1 MPQDPKL
8 LASAVPRVGVGVF
21 IVHPHLA
28 SRLSNPKSRLGRQR
42 GWKFLLGERLG
53 SHGSGT
59 WALPGGHLEFGET
72 FEECAAREVL
82 EETGLEINKI
92 EFLTA
97 INDVMPAEGKGGEKH
112 YVTVFMTARVK
123 GYELVD
129 SLPKAVAED
138 VLEEMPEPKV
148 MEPDKCA
155 GWEWTEWG
163 SLAYWAGLQNGYEK
177 GRELIEKMS
186 ESRKRKLPPDQGPQG
201 RRLFSPMVDLFE
213 QRPDVLPWRE

>member
-21 IVHPHLA
+21 IVHPHPA
-28 SRLSNPKSRLGRQR
+28 SRPSNPRSRPGRLK
-42 GWKFLLGERLG
+42 GWKFLMGERLG

-82 EETGLEINKI
+82 EETGLKIHQI

-97 INDVMPAEGKGGEKH
+97 TNDVMPGEGKAGEKH
-112 YVTVFMTARVK
+112 YVTVFMTA
-123 GYELVD
+123 
-129 SLPKAVAED
+129 PVAD
-138 VLEEMPEPKV
+138 DILKIMPEAKV

-155 GWEWTEWG
+155 GWEWVDWG
-163 SLAYWAGLQNGYEK
+163 SLGHWAGLQ
-177 GRELIEKMS
+177 R
-186 ESRKRKLPPDQGPQG
+186 G

-213 QRPDVLPWRE
+213 QRPDVVPWTE